1 MENGRKNDLFEGLS
15 SYSST
20 APNRSF
26 RENPH
31 TTKPKA
37 IANQS
42 VAKRIKSVA
51 AGRKN
56 DRINMSF
63 SISDRIIRSG
73 ALEGKLSMV
82 ELHYSE
88 EVLTA
93 IEEKQPLVGLE
104 TAVLTHGLP
113 FPTNIE
119 LAKAMEGVIR
129 EEGAV
134 PATVGVLGGKAQ
146 IGMREEDLLLLA
158 QDREVI
164 KVSRRDFSRAAA
176 KKLNGG
182 TTVAGTLTALNKA
195 GINVFATGGIGGV
208 HRNAPYDISADL
220 LTLAQIPALV
230 VCAGA
235 KSILDL
241 PATLEML
248 ETLSVP
254 VVGFQT
260 SLFPAFYAR
269 SSGLPVNSQ
278 VEDTEGAAVLAKA
291 HWGMGINSAVL
302 LVVPPPLNDA
312 LPDRQMK
319 EAVDQALKEALD
331 HKISGQEV
339 TPFLLKRVS
348 EITGKASLKA
358 NLGLLLNNAR
368 VGARVAVKLAK
379 Y

>member
-1 MENGRKNDLFEGLS
+1 MKV
-15 SYSST
+15 
-20 APNRSF
+20 SF
-26 RENPH
+26 G
-31 TTKPKA
+31 
-37 IANQS
+37 IS
-42 VAKRIKSVA
+42 VCITRI
-51 AGRKN
+51 
-56 DRINMSF
+56 D
-63 SISDRIIRSG
+63 
-73 ALEGKLSMV
+73 ALGGELSMV

-93 IEEKQPLVGLE
+93 IREKKPLVGLE
-104 TAVLTHGLP
+104 TAVITHGLP
-113 FPTNIE
+113 YPTNID
-119 LAKAMEGVIR
+119 LAQAMEEVIR

-146 IGMREEDLLLLA
+146 IGMNRDDLLLLA

-182 TTVAGTLTALNKA
+182 TTVAGTLTALYKA

-220 LTLAQIPALV
+220 LTLAQTPALV

-248 ETLSVP
+248 ETMSVP
-254 VVGFQT
+254 VVGYQT

-278 VEDTEGAAVLAKA
+278 VEDSEGAAVLAKA
-291 HWGMGINSAVL
+291 HWGMGIDSAVL

-312 LPDRQMK
+312 LPDRQMQ
-319 EAVDQALKEALD
+319 EAVDQALKDALD
-331 HKISGQEV
+331 QKVTGQDV

-379 Y
+379 F

>member
-1 MENGRKNDLFEGLS
+1 MHDLF
-15 SYSST
+15 YS
-20 APNRSF
+20 
-26 RENPH
+26 
-31 TTKPKA
+31 
-37 IANQS
+37 
-42 VAKRIKSVA
+42 
-51 AGRKN
+51 
-56 DRINMSF
+56 D
-63 SISDRIIRSG
+63 
-73 ALEGKLSMV
+73 
-82 ELHYSE
+82 

-93 IEEKQPLVGLE
+93 INEKTPLVGLE
-104 TAVLTHGLP
+104 TAVVTHGLP
-113 FPTNIE
+113 YPTNIE
-119 LAKAMEGVIR
+119 LAQAMENIIR

-134 PATVGVLGGKAQ
+134 PATVGVLGGRAQ
-146 IGMREEDLLLLA
+146 IGMREEDILLLA
-158 QDREVI
+158 QDHEVI

-182 TTVAGTLTALNKA
+182 TTVAGTLTALHKA

-220 LTLAQIPALV
+220 PTLGQTPALV

-260 SLFPAFYAR
+260 NLFPAFYAR
-269 SSGLPVNSQ
+269 SSGLPLSIE
-278 VEDTEGAAVLAKA
+278 VEDPEQAALLAKS
-291 HWGMGINSAVL
+291 HWKMGINSAVL
-302 LVVPPPLNDA
+302 LVVPPPLDAA
-312 LPDRQMK
+312 LPDRQME
-319 EAVDQALKEALD
+319 EAVEEALKNAEE
-331 HKISGQEV
+331 HKITGQEV

-368 VGARVAVKLAK
+368 VAARVAVKLGSNLRNPLEMPPGME
-379 Y
+379 

>member
-1 MENGRKNDLFEGLS
+1 MHF
-15 SYSST
+15 
-20 APNRSF
+20 
-26 RENPH
+26 
-31 TTKPKA
+31 
-37 IANQS
+37 
-42 VAKRIKSVA
+42 
-51 AGRKN
+51 
-56 DRINMSF
+56 
-63 SISDRIIRSG
+63 
-73 ALEGKLSMV
+73 
-82 ELHYSE
+82 SE
-88 EVLTA
+88 EVSTA
-93 IEEKQPLVGLE
+93 IAEKTPLVGLE
-104 TAVLTHGLP
+104 TAVVTHGLP

-119 LAKAMEGVIR
+119 LAKAMEGIIR

-134 PATVGVLGGKAQ
+134 PATVCVLGGKAQ
-146 IGMREEDLLLLA
+146 IGMSEEDLLLLA

-182 TTVAGTLTALNKA
+182 TTVAGTITALHKA

-220 LTLAQIPALV
+220 PTLAQTPVLV

-248 ETLSVP
+248 EMLSVP
-254 VVGFQT
+254 VVGYQT
-260 SLFPAFYAR
+260 NLFPAFYTR
-269 SSGLPVNSQ
+269 SSGLPLSTQ
-278 VEDTEGAAVLAKA
+278 VEDPEEAVALAKS

-312 LPDRQMK
+312 LPDSQMK
-319 EAVDQALKEALD
+319 EAVEQALKDAEK
-331 HKISGQEV
+331 HKITGQEV

-368 VGARVAVKLAK
+368 IAARVAVKLGS
-379 Y
+379 

>member
-1 MENGRKNDLFEGLS
+1 MDG
-15 SYSST
+15 
-20 APNRSF
+20 
-26 RENPH
+26 
-31 TTKPKA
+31 
-37 IANQS
+37 
-42 VAKRIKSVA
+42 
-51 AGRKN
+51 
-56 DRINMSF
+56 
-63 SISDRIIRSG
+63 
-73 ALEGKLSMV
+73 
-82 ELHYSE
+82 LHYSD
-88 EVLTA
+88 EVWTA
-93 IEEKQPLVGLE
+93 INEKIPLVGLE
-104 TAVLTHGLP
+104 TAVVTHGLP
-113 FPTNIE
+113 YPTNIE
-119 LAKAMEGVIR
+119 LAQAMEDVIR

-146 IGMREEDLLLLA
+146 IGMREEDILLLA
-158 QDREVI
+158 QDHDVI
-164 KVSRRDFSRAAA
+164 KISRRDFSRAAA

-182 TTVAGTLTALNKA
+182 TTVAGTLTALHRA

-220 LTLAQIPALV
+220 PTLAQTPALV

-260 SLFPAFYAR
+260 NLFPAFYAR
-269 SSGLPVNSQ
+269 SSGLPLSAQ
-278 VEDTEGAAVLAKA
+278 VEDSEQAALLAKS

-302 LVVPPPLNDA
+302 LVVPPPPDDA
-312 LPDRQMK
+312 LPDRQME
-319 EAVDQALKEALD
+319 EAVEQALKDAEE
-331 HKISGQEV
+331 HKITGQEV

-368 VGARVAVKLAK
+368 VAARVAVKLGADFRNPLEK
-379 Y
+379 QPGME

>member
-1 MENGRKNDLFEGLS
+1 MHDLF
-15 SYSST
+15 YS
-20 APNRSF
+20 
-26 RENPH
+26 
-31 TTKPKA
+31 
-37 IANQS
+37 
-42 VAKRIKSVA
+42 
-51 AGRKN
+51 
-56 DRINMSF
+56 D
-63 SISDRIIRSG
+63 
-73 ALEGKLSMV
+73 
-82 ELHYSE
+82 
-88 EVLTA
+88 EVWTA
-93 IEEKQPLVGLE
+93 INEKTPLVGLE
-104 TAVLTHGLP
+104 TAVVTHGLP
-113 FPTNIE
+113 YPTNIE
-119 LAKAMEGVIR
+119 LAQAMENIIR

-134 PATVGVLGGKAQ
+134 PATVGVLGGRAQ
-146 IGMREEDLLLLA
+146 IGMRKEDILLLA
-158 QDREVI
+158 QDHEVI

-182 TTVAGTLTALNKA
+182 TTVAGTLTALHKA

-220 LTLAQIPALV
+220 PTLGQTPALV

-260 SLFPAFYAR
+260 NLFPAFYAR
-269 SSGLPVNSQ
+269 SSGLPISIE
-278 VEDTEGAAVLAKA
+278 VEDPEQAALLAKS

-302 LVVPPPLNDA
+302 LVVPPPLDVA
-312 LPDRQMK
+312 LPDRQME
-319 EAVDQALKEALD
+319 EAVEQALKDAEE
-331 HKISGQEV
+331 HKITGQEV

-368 VGARVAVKLAK
+368 VAARVAVKLGSNLRNPLEMQPGME
-379 Y
+379 

>member
-1 MENGRKNDLFEGLS
+1 MHDLF
-15 SYSST
+15 YS
-20 APNRSF
+20 
-26 RENPH
+26 
-31 TTKPKA
+31 
-37 IANQS
+37 
-42 VAKRIKSVA
+42 
-51 AGRKN
+51 
-56 DRINMSF
+56 D
-63 SISDRIIRSG
+63 
-73 ALEGKLSMV
+73 
-82 ELHYSE
+82 
-88 EVLTA
+88 EVWTA
-93 IEEKQPLVGLE
+93 INEKTPLVGLE
-104 TAVLTHGLP
+104 TAVVTHGLP
-113 FPTNIE
+113 YPTNIE
-119 LAKAMEGVIR
+119 LAQAMENVIR

-134 PATVGVLGGKAQ
+134 PATVGVLGGRAQ
-146 IGMREEDLLLLA
+146 IGMREEDILLLA
-158 QDREVI
+158 QDHEVI

-182 TTVAGTLTALNKA
+182 TTVAGTLTALHKA

-220 LTLAQIPALV
+220 PTLGQTPALV

-260 SLFPAFYAR
+260 NLFPAFYAR
-269 SSGLPVNSQ
+269 SSGLPISIE
-278 VEDTEGAAVLAKA
+278 VEDPEQAALLAKS

-302 LVVPPPLNDA
+302 LVVPPPLDVA
-312 LPDRQMK
+312 LPDRQME
-319 EAVDQALKEALD
+319 EAVEQALKDAEE
-331 HKISGQEV
+331 HKITGQEV

-368 VGARVAVKLAK
+368 VAARVAVKLGSNLRNPLEMQPGME
-379 Y
+379 